1 MMDRKHRDTF
11 SEPRQAPDLGLL
23 AKAGRVVVMASV
35 LAVTPM
41 ITGFPQVFAQASPH
55 PVASHVRR
63 VGFVTSSMVAMRAD
77 KNASRSAVNPDTPG
91 APDPITTARAAAVT
105 PVQDVAGAVTVV
117 GVTWPKG
124 AVTAGGQFQIR
135 TLSGAT
141 WSKWASLGVIDGG
154 PDRATATTGTDP
166 YVVTGASKY
175 QVRSLS
181 TQAKVPA
188 AATVQAVDPGA
199 SSADNVQAAP
209 GGASAATTK
218 PTIYTRAQW
227 GADESKM
234 TWSPSYGKIT
244 VGFVHHT
251 VSANNY
257 AASDVPAMIRGIY
270 AYHAQTLGWGDIG
283 YNFLVDRFGRI
294 WEGRYGGMD
303 KPVIGGHTLG
313 YNSLGMGVS
322 AIGNFD
328 VAAAPQAM
336 VDAYKRIFAWKFA
349 LSGIP
354 ATGTVVANGNTIQ
367 RITGHQDVYQTAC
380 PGQYLYAR
388 IPEIRSGTAAIMA
401 AANID
406 PTRDPFGQLDS
417 TSTKAGAV
425 TANGWAIDPDSTSPI
440 MVQMYIDGIA
450 NALTWANVARPD
462 VGAAYPADGPNHGYT
477 LTMQTTPGPH
487 TACLYAIN
495 TGPGTSRGLGCQTV
509 TTVNGDP
516 SGQVDAVTTSA
527 GKVTARGWAIDPDT
541 RSPIMV
547 QMYVDGVANALA
559 WANVARPDVGV
570 AYPADGPNHGYTVT
584 MQTTAGPHTVC
595 LYAINTGPG
604 TSRGIGCRATN
615 VP

>member
-11 SEPRQAPDLGLL
+11 SEPRQASGARLL
-23 AKAGRVVVMASV
+23 AKSARVVAMASV

-41 ITGFPQVFAQASPH
+41 ITGFPQISMQAHPH

-63 VGFVTSSMVAMRAD
+63 VGFAASSVAAMRAD
-77 KNASRSAVNPDTPG
+77 KNASRSAVNPDLPG
-91 APDPITTARAAAVT
+91 APDPITSARAVAVT
-105 PVQDVAGAVTVV
+105 PVEDVAGPVTVV

-124 AVTAGGQFQIR
+124 ALTAGGQFQIR

-175 QVRSLS
+175 QVRSL
-181 TQAKVPA
+181 TTGVKVP
-188 AATVQAVDPGA
+188 AATVQAIDPGT
-199 SSADNVQAAP
+199 SSADSLQQTP
-209 GGASAATTK
+209 GGASAATTAT
-218 PTIYTRAQW
+218 TIYTRAQW

-234 TWSPSYGKIT
+234 TWTPSYGKIT

-294 WEGRYGGMD
+294 WEGRFGGMD

-313 YNSLGMGVS
+313 YNSVGMGVA

-336 VDAYKRIFAWKFA
+336 VDAFERIFAWKFD

-367 RITGHQDVYQTAC
+367 RITGHRDVYQTAC
-380 PGQYLYAR
+380 PGQYLYAK
-388 IPEIRSGTAAIMA
+388 IPEIRYGTAAIMA
-401 AANID
+401 ASSYD
-406 PTRDPFGQLDS
+406 PTRDPFGQIDS
-417 TSTKAGAV
+417 TGTVPGAV
-425 TANGWAIDPDSTSPI
+425 TAHGWAIDPSTASPI
-440 MVQMYIDGIA
+440 LVQMYIDGHANALTWANMPRPDVGAAYPKAGPDHGYTLTIQTTPGTHRLCLYAINTGPGISRGLGCRAVTVVNGDPFGQVDVVTTSAGKVTAHGWAIDPNTSAPVMVQMYIDGHT
-450 NALTWANVARPD
+450 NALTWANMARPD
-462 VGAAYPADGPNHGYT
+462 VGAAYPAVGPGHGYT
-477 LTMQTTPGPH
+477 LTMP
-487 TACLYAIN
+487 
-495 TGPGTSRGLGCQTV
+495 
-509 TTVNGDP
+509 
-516 SGQVDAVTTSA
+516 
-527 GKVTARGWAIDPDT
+527 
-541 RSPIMV
+541 
-547 QMYVDGVANALA
+547 
-559 WANVARPDVGV
+559 
-570 AYPADGPNHGYTVT
+570 
-584 MQTTAGPHTVC
+584 TTAGPHTVC

-604 TSRGIGCRATN
+604 TSRGLGCRATT